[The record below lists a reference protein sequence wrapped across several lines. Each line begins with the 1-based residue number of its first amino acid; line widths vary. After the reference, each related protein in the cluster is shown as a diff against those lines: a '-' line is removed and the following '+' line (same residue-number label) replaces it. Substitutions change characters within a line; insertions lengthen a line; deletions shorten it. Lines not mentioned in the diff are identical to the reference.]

1 MPRLLIVSNRLP
13 VTVHVEQ
20 GEATVTRSSGGLAT
34 ALASPHERV
43 ESLWIGWPGDLSR
56 LSPAQHE
63 AVVAKLDALR
73 TVPVELPTREAQRFY
88 DGFSNGVLWPL
99 FHYLLDKVDLDAR
112 LDWEAYRD
120 ANQRFAEA
128 VVARARPGDLI
139 WIHDYQLALVPE
151 MIRARLPD
159 AAIGFFL
166 HVPFPAPDVFRILP
180 WREQILRGILGA
192 DRVGFHTASYRHNFV
207 YSAARVLGIDPDVD
221 AIVHEGLRVELGVHP
236 VGVDVESF
244 ARLAASPSVRAEA
257 ARIRAEARGK
267 KIVVGVDRLDYTKGI
282 PRRLLAIE
290 RFLVREPALRDEVR
304 FIQVAVPT
312 REKVDAYAEYRRRV
326 NEMVGRINGHFGSV
340 DAVPIH
346 YLHRSLS
353 MDDVVA
359 LYVAADVM
367 LVTPLR
373 DGMNLVAKEYV
384 ASRLDA
390 TGALVLSEF
399 AGAAAELAEATLVN
413 PYDIDAVATAL
424 GQALALSPAEQ
435 QQSMSALRAR
445 VIEGDVQGWA
455 EGFLDALSLA
465 HASRSGESGAPPP
478 PLPAERAE
486 DAQRAPRVTL
496 ILDYDGTLTPIVA
509 TPELAVPDREL
520 AALIQD
526 LGARPGVDLHIA
538 SGRTRQDLE
547 RWFGASPVSLHAEHG
562 FWSRRKGATEWT
574 SRGATAAEW
583 KPRARAILN
592 GVSRR
597 TAGSFVE
604 EKTVSL
610 AWHYRLAARA
620 DLAHERHRLAV
631 PPALRLA
638 LVLVGRGAGAGG
650 ADRRGGGGLQSG
662 ALLRQPARALLRGR
676 RSEERGAAGE
686 LPAGVHARRPG
697 ARRHHHRRADRRE
710 GRPRPRLDV
719 SGRGQLPARTP

>member
-13 VTVHVEQ
+13 VTVHVEH
-20 GEATVTRSSGGLAT
+20 GEATVTRSSGGLAS
-34 ALASPHERV
+34 ALASPHERM

-56 LSPAQHE
+56 LSPSQHE

-73 TVPVELPTREAQRFY
+73 AVPVELPTREAARFY

-120 ANQRFAEA
+120 ANQRFADA
-128 VVARARPGDLI
+128 VVERARPGDLI

-207 YSAARVLGIDPDVD
+207 YSAARVLGIDPDID

-257 ARIRAEARGK
+257 ARIRAEARGR
-267 KIVVGVDRLDYTKGI
+267 KIVLGVDRLDYTKGI

-290 RFLVREPALRDEVR
+290 RFLLREPTLRDEVR
-304 FIQVAVPT
+304 FIQIAVPT
-312 REKVDAYAEYRRRV
+312 REKVDAYAEFRRRV

-353 MDDVVA
+353 MEDVVA

-373 DGMNLVAKEYV
+373 DGMNLVA
-384 ASRLDA
+384 
-390 TGALVLSEF
+390 
-399 AGAAAELAEATLVN
+399 
-413 PYDIDAVATAL
+413 
-424 GQALALSPAEQ
+424 
-435 QQSMSALRAR
+435 
-445 VIEGDVQGWA
+445 
-455 EGFLDALSLA
+455 
-465 HASRSGESGAPPP
+465 
-478 PLPAERAE
+478 
-486 DAQRAPRVTL
+486 
-496 ILDYDGTLTPIVA
+496 
-509 TPELAVPDREL
+509 
-520 AALIQD
+520 
-526 LGARPGVDLHIA
+526 
-538 SGRTRQDLE
+538 
-547 RWFGASPVSLHAEHG
+547 
-562 FWSRRKGATEWT
+562 
-574 SRGATAAEW
+574 
-583 KPRARAILN
+583 
-592 GVSRR
+592 
-597 TAGSFVE
+597 
-604 EKTVSL
+604 
-610 AWHYRLAARA
+610 
-620 DLAHERHRLAV
+620 
-631 PPALRLA
+631 
-638 LVLVGRGAGAGG
+638 
-650 ADRRGGGGLQSG
+650 
-662 ALLRQPARALLRGR
+662 
-676 RSEERGAAGE
+676 
-686 LPAGVHARRPG
+686 
-697 ARRHHHRRADRRE
+697 
-710 GRPRPRLDV
+710 
-719 SGRGQLPARTP
+719 